1 MDEGEQFQEV
11 EPGHIG
17 IAKPLSRKRRIEEDV
32 RCFREAGY
40 RFAPRGL
47 AYLAAGRDPDA
58 GMGCMEG
65 GKRQRSGHGD
75 LTIGRDGTKGQQ
87 LSSDEIRNAAMTSK
101 AWPYEEARKLLKR
114 WPDGKPGGEPMLF
127 ETGYGPSGLPHIG
140 TFNEVLRTTMVR
152 HAYEE
157 LTGSPTRLIAFSD
170 DMDGL
175 RKVPDN
181 VPQQEMLGQYLG
193 KPLTK
198 IPDPFGEYES
208 FAHHNN
214 AMLRRF
220 LDRFGF
226 DYEFVSSTD
235 YYTAGRFD
243 DALKQVLRHWDD
255 ILGVMLPTL
264 REERRQTYSPVLPIS
279 PSSGRVLQV
288 PVEVVDAE
296 SGLIAFIDEDD
307 RRVEQSALGGLS
319 KLQWK
324 VDWAMRW
331 VALGVDY
338 EMAGKDLI
346 DSTIQSGKIARVL
359 GGRPPEGFN
368 YEMFLDEKGEK
379 ISKSKGNGLSLEQW
393 LTYGSEESLS
403 FFAYR
408 EPRKAKSLHIGVIP
422 RAVDEYYQF
431 RTNYPVQPV
440 EQRLGNPVHHIHG
453 GKVPTASLP
462 LSYGLLLNLASLP
475 GVGDKDTVWRF
486 VQRYAPGTS
495 PDTDPELD
503 NLIGL
508 AANYARDFVAPTLQ
522 RRAPAGHEI
531 DALKDLDSELS
542 KLSPDAE
549 GDEIQHVVFEVGK
562 RHPFESLRH
571 WFQALYETLLGS
583 NQGPRMGSFIALY
596 GLENSRRL
604 IAEALGEAS

>member
-1 MDEGEQFQEV
+1 
-11 EPGHIG
+11 
-17 IAKPLSRKRRIEEDV
+17 
-32 RCFREAGY
+32 
-40 RFAPRGL
+40 
-47 AYLAAGRDPDA
+47 
-58 GMGCMEG
+58 
-65 GKRQRSGHGD
+65 
-75 LTIGRDGTKGQQ
+75 
-87 LSSDEIRNAAMTSK
+87 MTSK

-114 WPDGKPGGEPMLF
+114 WPDGKPGGDPMLF

-152 HAYEE
+152 RAYEE
-157 LTGSPTRLIAFSD
+157 LTGLPTRLIAFSD

-181 VPQQEMLGQYLG
+181 IPNADLLAANLG
-193 KPLTK
+193 KPLSR
-198 IPDPFGEYES
+198 IPDPFGTHDS
-208 FAHHNN
+208 FAAHNN
-214 AMLRRF
+214 ALLRGF

-235 YYTAGRFD
+235 I
-243 DALKQVLRHWDD
+243 LRQRPVSTTRSAASCATGTRSSASCSRRCARNAARP
-255 ILGVMLPTL
+255 IRRSSRSRPT
-264 REERRQTYSPVLPIS
+264 
-279 PSSGRVLQV
+279 SGIVLQV

-296 SGLIAFIDEDD
+296 AGTIAFTDD
-307 RRVEQSALGGLS
+307 DGTRVTQSALGGKA

-403 FFAYR
+403 FYAYR
-408 EPRKAKSLHIGVIP
+408 EPKKAKSLHIGVIP
-422 RAVDEYYQF
+422 RAVDEYYTF
-431 RTNYPVQPV
+431 RANYAAQPV
-440 EQRLGNPVHHIHG
+440 EQKLGNPVHHIHAG
-453 GKVPTASLP
+453 QVPDASLP
-462 LSYGLLLNLASLP
+462 LTYGLLLNLASLP
-475 GVGDKDTVWRF
+475 GVSDKATAWKF

-495 PDTDPELD
+495 AEANPELD

-508 AANYARDFVAPTLQ
+508 AVNYARDYVAPTLH
-522 RRAPAGHEI
+522 RRAPVAHEI
-531 DALKDLDSELS
+531 DALRDLDAELAR
-542 KLSPDAE
+542 LDPATP
-549 GDEIQHVVFEVGK
+549 GDDIQTIVFEVGK

-583 NQGPRMGSFIALY
+583 QPGPAHGQLHRAL
-596 GLENSRRL
+596 RRRK
-604 IAEALGEAS
+604 